1 MISTS
6 STTSSNLSF
15 LRNVIAL
22 IGTLVIMHYLNQV
35 HSTAECKVAE
45 KQADFIYKYN
55 VFTLC
60 LSLAT
65 ILALW
70 FGIII

>member
-6 STTSSNLSF
+6 STTSSNLTF
-15 LRNVIAL
+15 LRNIITL
-22 IGTLVIMHYLNQV
+22 IGTIVIMHYLNQV

-70 FGIII
+70 FGITV